1 MPDQLNMDSQLRPRE
16 LALLLLASADVLPRK
31 RARDQQADRAGL
43 ALKRQMLDRLISLD
57 PPPDAIETT
66 LVQIVDEVGPPT
78 GPARAIAGSLR
89 DDWEAA
95 VAAPQF
101 VEHLLAQALR
111 ANTKGKRSDT

>member
-1 MPDQLNMDSQLRPRE
+1 MSDQLNTESRLRPRE

-43 ALKRQMLDRLISLD
+43 ALKRQMLDRLVSLD
-57 PPPDAIETT
+57 PPPGEIETA
-66 LVQIVDEVGPPT
+66 LVQIVDEIGQPT

-95 VAAPQF
+95 AAVPQF
-101 VEHLLAQALR
+101 VEHLLAKALR
-111 ANTKGKRSDT
+111 ADSKGNRSDT